1 MSAKKAAAKAP
12 ADKVALYEKLL
23 ATHPKIERKGATMPY
38 MSLNGHM
45 FNLLTPPGELIL
57 RLSES
62 EREAFAKRYKTAP
75 VVMYGAVMKEY
86 VAVPDSLLKR
96 PAS

>member
-1 MSAKKAAAKAP
+1 
-12 ADKVALYEKLL
+12 
-23 ATHPKIERKGATMPY
+23 MPY

-45 FNLLTPPGELIL
+45 FSLLTPPGELIL

-75 VVMYGAVMKEY
+75 LVMYGAVMKEY
-86 VAVPDSLLKR
+86 VAVPDSLLKKTSELKKYLALSYDYVSGLQ
-96 PAS
+96 PKPTAKKKK